1 MHFNG
6 VWRVFAFYLPV
17 LQGSQINCIRLVWQ
31 LFWNIC

>member
-17 LQGSQINCIRLVWQ
+17 LQGS
-31 LFWNIC
+31 

>member
-17 LQGSQINCIRLVWQ
+17 LQGSQIHCIRLVW
-31 LFWNIC
+31 